1 MELSKLQKNAQ
12 VLFKDR
18 CDIKRYRF
26 EKAENGVSNAV
37 LYDV

>member
-12 VLFKDR
+12 ALFKDR

-26 EKAENGVSNAV
+26 EKAENGVSNAAPSFS
-37 LYDV
+37 